1 MRVFG
6 VDPASAGGAWR
17 DRVGAVL
24 QESQPEPGL
33 TVRECLQLYAGYYT
47 APRDIGETIALVG
60 LEQKADALAE
70 QLSGG
75 SGARSTLRSRPSAT
89 PS

>member
-1 MRVFG
+1 MLG
-6 VDPASAGGAWR
+6 VDPASARGAWR